1 VQKIHAGTNFKSGAD
16 EGGPD
21 FKRSSENENELTKIS
36 NMCTGKQDLKT
47 NNTDCKMKV
56 KVKNKL

>member
-36 NMCTGKQDLKT
+36 NLCAGKQDLKT
-47 NNTDCKMKV
+47 NNTNNLVTWVQDES
-56 KVKNKL
+56 

>member
-36 NMCTGKQDLKT
+36 NLCTGEQDLKT
-47 NNTDCKMKV
+47 NNTNNLVTWVQDES
-56 KVKNKL
+56 